1 MGKIPLTAAL
11 KIRDHGE
18 TPLNE
23 LRRNAAQDFPS
34 MELGT
39 SILPVLPEKN
49 MVGYCSYIVA
59 SGRKNSGI
67 ILNLCCDQ
75 FCFVGDSR
83 W

>member
-39 SILPVLPEKN
+39 SILPVLPEKIWW
-49 MVGYCSYIVA
+49 VIVV
-59 SGRKNSGI
+59 I
-67 ILNLCCDQ
+67 
-75 FCFVGDSR
+75 
-83 W
+83 